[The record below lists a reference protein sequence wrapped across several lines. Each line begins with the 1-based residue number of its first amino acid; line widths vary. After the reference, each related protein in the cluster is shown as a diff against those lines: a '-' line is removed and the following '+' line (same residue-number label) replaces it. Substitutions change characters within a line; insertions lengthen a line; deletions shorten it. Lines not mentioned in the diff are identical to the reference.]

1 MRLQVELNIIYGG
14 ILIVMAVS
22 TFSVGLLA
30 LNRILDRSVVRL
42 MELEMDAIVR
52 DIADAHELWIE
63 EHGDNDGDAPE
74 VPKQA
79 IADALESYAYGDI
92 GELYVVSRPTMQ
104 NLRTGIRAPFTSDKI
119 VGSSGFFRF
128 EVSRLTYLAHY
139 ETYQSWDW
147 TVALALPER
156 EIYAERA
163 NYTATFITVSLLA
176 ILVAALLSVS
186 LSRKIAGSLASTIDC
201 IHDFQTGKTDVHLDF
216 TANTRELVQLKSGIN
231 TMFNRIN
238 ERTKEL
244 LASKEERLY
253 IQRRL
258 YEEELRHKE
267 AAINALQGQINPHFL
282 YNTLECV
289 NSIAVLENVT
299 EIQEIAIGLSHLFKY
314 AIKGSKF
321 VPVSDELAS
330 IEQYVKIQNI
340 RFLDKFNLTTN
351 VPEDLLGYRMLKFIL
366 QPLVENSVY
375 HGLEPKIDAGEIMIA
390 AERDGSVLEFSVR
403 DNGIG
408 METAAVEALN
418 STFEQG
424 SLITLGESQGD
435 RSIGLINIHE
445 RIRLVY
451 GDGYGLRA
459 KSRAG
464 AGMTVSVR
472 MPVI

>member
-22 TFSVGLLA
+22 TFSVGLVA

-52 DIADAHELWIE
+52 DIADAHELWVDE
-63 EHGDNDGDAPE
+63 NGEDADEP
-74 VPKQA
+74 PKQS
-79 IADALESYAYGDI
+79 IADTLETYAYGDI
-92 GELYVVSRPTMQ
+92 GELYVVSRATMQ
-104 NLRTGIRAPFTSDKI
+104 NLRTGVRAPFTSRRID
-119 VGSSGFFRF
+119 SSGGFFRF

-139 ETYQSWDW
+139 ENYPPWNW
-147 TVALALPER
+147 TVVLALPER

-176 ILVAALLSVS
+176 IIVAALLSLS
-186 LSRKIAGSLASTIDC
+186 LSRKIAGSLASTVDC
-201 IHDFQTGKTDVHLDF
+201 IHDFQTGKTEVHLDF

-289 NSIAVLENVT
+289 NSIAVLENVA

-351 VPEDLLGYRMLKFIL
+351 VPDDLLDYRMLKFIL

-390 AERDGSVLEFSVR
+390 AERDGPVLEFSVR

-408 METAAVEALN
+408 MGSDAVASLN
-418 STFEQG
+418 ASFERG
-424 SLITLGESQGD
+424 SHINLGENQSD

-459 KSRAG
+459 ESQVG
-464 AGMTVSVR
+464 VGTTIYVR